1 MINKDSEGVLV
12 YLLDTAEP
20 DREFGLEVIYDKTK
34 GIKRDP
40 FILSNATF
48 KVGESV
54 IVDRFRIT
62 VVESGDFGD
71 VVKVEKVG

>member
-1 MINKDSEGVLV
+1 M
-12 YLLDTAEP
+12 
-20 DREFGLEVIYDKTK
+20 IYDKTK